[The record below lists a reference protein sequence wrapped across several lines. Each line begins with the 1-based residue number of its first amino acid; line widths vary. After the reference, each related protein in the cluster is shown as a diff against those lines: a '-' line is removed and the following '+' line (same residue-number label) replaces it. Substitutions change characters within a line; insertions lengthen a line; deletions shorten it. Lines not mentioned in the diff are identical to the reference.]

1 MKHNIVIPN
10 DVLEILQEIVS
21 NTKGYRVYLGGG
33 FLRDLY
39 VDRGLQPKDIDVF
52 FVPLPDQPE
61 YFIHDTP
68 TLADF
73 KYRMDTTDSISMYKR
88 GVVRLIGF
96 NTPSLSTKEMQYII
110 YGKFLTGMELAQD
123 MDAGINQVMYDVLT
137 KEFIFSD
144 KFLLDHKIKVIKI
157 YHHFERHRT
166 IDRYE
171 RMQAKF
177 PDYLC
182 IGKPVFSVSLE
193 DEPDGYGGSESGGHY
208 AGLTISPDIKC
219 SSGY

>member
-1 MKHNIVIPN
+1 MKHNIIIP
-10 DVLEILQEIVS
+10 DDILEILQEIAN

-33 FLRDLY
+33 FCRDLY
-39 VDRGLQPKDIDVF
+39 VNRGLQPKDIDVF
-52 FVPLPDQPE
+52 FVPLPDQSE

-68 TLADF
+68 ALAEF

-88 GVVRLIGF
+88 GVVKLIGF
-96 NTPSLSTKEMQYII
+96 NTPSLSTNEMQFII
-110 YGKFLTGMELAQD
+110 YRKFLTGMELAQD

-137 KEFIFSD
+137 KEFIFSE
-144 KFLLDHKIKVIKI
+144 KFLLDHEIKVIKL
-157 YHHFERHRT
+157 YHQFEKHRM
-166 IDRYE
+166 IERYN

-182 IGKPVFSVSLE
+182 IGKPFYTIE
-193 DEPDGYGGSESGGHY
+193 DLQSNYNRECVESSGHFV
-208 AGLTISPDIKC
+208 GLTISPEIKC

>member
-1 MKHNIVIPN
+1 MKHNIVIPD

-52 FVPLPDQPE
+52 FVPLPDHPE

-68 TLADF
+68 ALADF

-137 KEFIFSD
+137 KEFIFTSN
-144 KFLLDHKIKVIKI
+144 FGLDHSLKVIQLLHK
-157 YHHFERHRT
+157 FEKHRM
-166 IDRYE
+166 IERYD

-177 PDYLC
+177 PDYVC
-182 IGKPVFSVSLE
+182 IGKPTFE
-193 DEPDGYGGSESGGHY
+193 DIYDDSDYGGGSNGLISG
-208 AGLTISPDIKC
+208 LSINPDIKC

>member
-1 MKHNIVIPN
+1 MKHNIVIPD
-10 DVLEILQEIVS
+10 DVLEILQEIV
-21 NTKGYRVYLGGG
+21 NKTKGYRVYLGGG
-33 FLRDLY
+33 FCRDLY
-39 VDRGLQPKDIDVF
+39 VNRGLQPKDIDVF

-68 TLADF
+68 ALADF

-96 NTPSLSTKEMQYII
+96 NTPSLSTNEMQYII
-110 YGKFLTGMELAQD
+110 YRKFLTRMELAED

-144 KFLLDHKIKVIKI
+144 KFLLDHEIKVIKL
-157 YHHFERHRT
+157 YHQFEKHRM
-166 IDRYE
+166 IERYN

-182 IGKPVFSVSLE
+182 VGKPTFE
-193 DEPDGYGGSESGGHY
+193 DIYDDSNYGGGNFSGLIS
-208 AGLTISPDIKC
+208 GLSVNPDIKC